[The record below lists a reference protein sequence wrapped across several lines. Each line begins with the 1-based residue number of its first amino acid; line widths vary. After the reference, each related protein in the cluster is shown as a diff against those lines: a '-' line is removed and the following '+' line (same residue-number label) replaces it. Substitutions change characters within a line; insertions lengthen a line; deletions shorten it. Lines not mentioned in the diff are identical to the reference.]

1 MINRCV
7 LQRYATNSI
16 IFSVI
21 FLLALSVIFL
31 IPTSAAGQS
40 NGVVVE
46 YFYEEGCLKCERAA
60 PVLDDVINGYDNVS
74 YSKYEIWSDYDGVKA
89 YDRMINEYG
98 IAVVPAIV
106 VNHQTIISY
115 SDYNNDIDL
124 LEELLVAAI
133 DNAVSVPVIAN
144 NDSVR
149 HSADNYA
156 LPELSILLVF
166 IAGLMAGFNPCL
178 LAVMAFLASITI
190 SSEGSRNDL
199 IKIVVG
205 FCVGIFATY
214 MVVGLGLLS
223 VVKQYPE
230 IGDSITFALVLLIGF
245 LGIWHFYDAY
255 RLKYHFKSSFK
266 TPESFIRLLGELQ
279 NRNTLLVSVFAGAI
293 FSLVKAPCVGAVYF
307 AIIDM
312 IITKEQVAE
321 GAMYLFAYNFGV
333 ILPVLLLGF
342 MMIFGLSPERV
353 DELREGRRIE
363 IRVITGIVLL
373 LLAFLMYFN
382 VI

>member
-1 MINRCV
+1 MIKRCV
-7 LQRYATNSI
+7 LQRYATNSVTFGI
-16 IFSVI
+16 I
-21 FLLALSVIFL
+21 FLLTLSVIFL
-31 IPTSAAGQS
+31 MPTPAAGQS

-60 PVLDDVINGYDNVS
+60 PVLDDVINGYENIS
-74 YSKYEIWSDYDGVKA
+74 YSKYEIWSDYNGMKA

-106 VNHQTIISY
+106 VNQQTVISY

-124 LEELLVAAI
+124 LEEILVAAI
-133 DNAVSVPVIAN
+133 DNAPSVPDVAN
-144 NDSVR
+144 NNPVR
-149 HSADNYA
+149 HSADNGV
-156 LPELSILLVF
+156 LPKLSIWLVF

-178 LAVMAFLASITI
+178 LAVMAFLASITM
-190 SSEGSRNDL
+190 SSKGNRIDL

-205 FCVGIFATY
+205 FCFGIFATY
-214 MVVGLGLLS
+214 MAVGLGLLS
-223 VVKQYPE
+223 VVKQYPD
-230 IGDSITFALVLLIGF
+230 IGDTITFALVLLIGF
-245 LGIWHFYDAY
+245 LGLWHFYDAY

-307 AIIDM
+307 AIIDL
-312 IITKEQVAE
+312 IISKEKVAE

-342 MMIFGLSPERV
+342 LLIFGLSPERV
-353 DELREGRRIE
+353 DELRENRRVE
-363 IRVITGIVLL
+363 IRVITGVVLL
-373 LLAFLMYFN
+373 LLALLMYFN
-382 VI
+382 II

>member
-1 MINRCV
+1 MINRCA
-7 LQRYATNSI
+7 LQRYVINS
-16 IFSVI
+16 FI
-21 FLLALSVIFL
+21 FLLVLSVVFL
-31 IPTSAAGQS
+31 MPSPALGQS

-60 PVLDDVINGYDNVS
+60 PVLDDIISGYDNIS
-74 YSKYEIWSDYDGVKA
+74 YSKYEIWSDYGDIKA
-89 YDRMINEYG
+89 YDRMVNEYEV
-98 IAVVPAIV
+98 AVVPVIV
-106 VNHQTIISY
+106 VNYRTIISY
-115 SDYNNDIDL
+115 SDYDNDVDL

-133 DNAVSVPVIAN
+133 DDAPSVPEIAN

-149 HSADNYA
+149 QSADNGV
-156 LPELSILLVF
+156 LPELSLMLVF
-166 IAGLMAGFNPCL
+166 IAGLLAGFNPCL
-178 LAVMAFLASITI
+178 LAVMAFLASMTI

-205 FCVGIFATY
+205 FCFGIFVTY
-214 MVVGLGLLS
+214 MLVGLGLLS
-223 VVKQYPE
+223 VIKQHPE
-230 IGDSITFALVLLIGF
+230 IGDSITFTLVLLIGF
-245 LGIWHFYDAY
+245 LGLWHFYDAY

-266 TPESFIRLLGELQ
+266 TPESFIRLLGKLQ
-279 NRNTLLVSVFAGAI
+279 NKNTLLVSVFAGAI

-312 IITKEQVAE
+312 IITKEMIAE
-321 GAMYLFAYNFGV
+321 GAMYLFSYNFGV

-342 MMIFGLSPERV
+342 LMIFGLSPERV
-353 DELREGRRIE
+353 DELRENRRVE

>member
-1 MINRCV
+1 M
-7 LQRYATNSI
+7 
-16 IFSVI
+16 
-21 FLLALSVIFL
+21 
-31 IPTSAAGQS
+31 
-40 NGVVVE
+40 VE
-46 YFYEEGCLKCERAA
+46 YFYEDGCLKCERAA
-60 PVLDDVINGYDNVS
+60 PVLDDVVNRYENIS
-74 YSKYEIWSDYDGVKA
+74 YSKYEIWSDYGDIKA
-89 YDRMINEYG
+89 YDYMITEYG

-115 SDYNNDIDL
+115 SDYYNDIDL
-124 LEELLVAAI
+124 LEELLVEAI
-133 DNAVSVPVIAN
+133 ETAPSVQEIAN
-144 NDSVR
+144 DDPVR
-149 HSADNYA
+149 QSADNDV

-178 LAVMAFLASITI
+178 LAVMAFLASITM

-199 IKIVVG
+199 VKIVVG
-205 FCVGIFATY
+205 FCAGIFITY
-214 MVVGLGLLS
+214 MAVGLGLLS
-223 VVKQYPE
+223 VIKQHPD

-245 LGIWHFYDAY
+245 LGLWHFYDAY

-266 TPESFIRLLGELQ
+266 TPESFIRLLRELQ
-279 NRNTLLVSVFAGAI
+279 NKNTLLVSVFAGAV

-307 AIIDM
+307 AVIDLIIS
-312 IITKEQVAE
+312 KEQIAQ

-342 MMIFGLSPERV
+342 LMIFGLSPERV
-353 DELREGRRIE
+353 DELRENRRVE

-373 LLAFLMYFN
+373 LLALLMYFN